1 MKNLQSAEDK
11 KPSTEDSHEPKTEQQ
26 NNQTAN
32 GSLADTGSLS
42 ASSNNGG
49 KVSCQD
55 IELVQNLIER
65 CLQLYMNRDEVVKTL
80 LNRARID
87 PGFTTLVWQKLEE
100 ENAEFFRAYYIR
112 LKLKKQILLFN
123 HLLEHQYH
131 MMKYSVPPKVPL
143 APIQNGIHPMPVN
156 NLPMGYPVLQPP
168 IPAAG
173 QPHLDSMGISSCHV
187 VNGVPAPSNFQPMR
201 MNSEKD
207 NATDVTPAAP
217 PTTTVSSMSEMPV
230 SPTSVAS
237 SGNFPFTASDMSGIG
252 VDTSALDS
260 AFTTDVASSVGLQL
274 GPENGAGNSRDSLRS
289 LDQIQWNFSLTD
301 LTADLS
307 NLGGVLSLSH
317 SHIHLNIHA
326 FVFVFQFSA
335 LNTFAA
341 HRIFTDL
348 GALGNYPGSPFLAS
362 DSEILLDS
370 SEQEDI
376 GKVAECYL
384 L

>member
-1 MKNLQSAEDK
+1 MLM
-11 KPSTEDSHEPKTEQQ
+11 DS
-26 NNQTAN
+26 
-32 GSLADTGSLS
+32 
-42 ASSNNGG
+42 
-49 KVSCQD
+49 
-55 IELVQNLIER
+55 
-65 CLQLYMNRDEVVKTL
+65 
-80 LNRARID
+80 
-87 PGFTTLVWQKLEE
+87 
-100 ENAEFFRAYYIR
+100 
-112 LKLKKQILLFN
+112 
-123 HLLEHQYH
+123 
-131 MMKYSVPPKVPL
+131 
-143 APIQNGIHPMPVN
+143 
-156 NLPMGYPVLQPP
+156 
-168 IPAAG
+168 
-173 QPHLDSMGISSCHV
+173 
-187 VNGVPAPSNFQPMR
+187 
-201 MNSEKD
+201 

-260 AFTTDVASSVGLQL
+260 AFTTDVASSVGL
-274 GPENGAGNSRDSLRS
+274 AGNSRDSLRS

-307 NLGGVLSLSH
+307 NLG
-317 SHIHLNIHA
+317 
-326 FVFVFQFSA
+326 
-335 LNTFAA
+335 
-341 HRIFTDL
+341 DL

>member
-1 MKNLQSAEDK
+1 MKNLQSTEDI

-131 MMKYSVPPKVPL
+131 MMKYPVPPKVPL

-156 NLPMGYPVLQPP
+156 NLPMGYPMLQPP

-207 NATDVTPAAP
+207 MLMDSNATDVTPAAP
-217 PTTTVSSMSEMPV
+217 PTTTVSSMSEMPM

-307 NLGGVLSLSH
+307 NLG
-317 SHIHLNIHA
+317 
-326 FVFVFQFSA
+326 
-335 LNTFAA
+335 
-341 HRIFTDL
+341 DL

-376 GKVAECYL
+376 VEEFFVDSVPDQPNSPSEEEKP
-384 L
+384 

>member
-87 PGFTTLVWQKLEE
+87 PGFTTLA
-100 ENAEFFRAYYIR
+100 NP
-112 LKLKKQILLFN
+112 LFN

-207 NATDVTPAAP
+207 MLMDSNATDVTPAAP
-217 PTTTVSSMSEMPV
+217 PTTTMSSMSEMPV

-289 LDQIQWNFSLTD
+289 LDQIQWTFSLTD

-307 NLGGVLSLSH
+307 NLG
-317 SHIHLNIHA
+317 
-326 FVFVFQFSA
+326 
-335 LNTFAA
+335 
-341 HRIFTDL
+341 DL

-376 GKVAECYL
+376 VEEFFVDSVPDQPNSPSEEEKP
-384 L
+384 